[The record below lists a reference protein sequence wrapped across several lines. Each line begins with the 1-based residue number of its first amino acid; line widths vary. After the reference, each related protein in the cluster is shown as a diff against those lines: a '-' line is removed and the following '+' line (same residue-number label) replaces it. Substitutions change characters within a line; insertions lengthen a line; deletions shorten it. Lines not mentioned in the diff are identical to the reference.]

1 MSDVLHVSSLLL
13 RAQPDQV
20 ADIIEH
26 IEAMEGAEAPV
37 TDPSGKIIVTLETD
51 SEAAIVAQLNTLS
64 LLDGVVSAAL
74 VYHETMPLHVQ
85 GKPADGASHEP
96 DIQTRRN

>member
-13 RAQPDQV
+13 RARPEQV
-20 ADIIEH
+20 ADVVGH
-26 IEAMEGAEAPV
+26 IKEIDGADTPV
-37 TDPSGKIIVTLETD
+37 TDPSGKIIVTLETA
-51 SEAAIVAQLNTLS
+51 SEAAIVDQLNTLS

-74 VYHETMPLHVQ
+74 VYHETMPLHPQ
-85 GKPADGASHEP
+85 GQPADGASHEP